1 MSQKSFLF
9 RFWNKQRE
17 RLFAQG
23 HTWEAANL
31 SSGLNLKFLI
41 FLVFHDFLTLTAQ
54 KSFHVYQ
61 VLDTDLLP
69 IYSLKEK
76 KKKMSTELE
85 GQEPRQLNGFSR
97 ELLKTLKV
105 T

>member
-31 SSGLNLKFLI
+31 SLGLNLKFLI

-76 KKKMSTELE
+76 KKWA
-85 GQEPRQLNGFSR
+85 LNW
-97 ELLKTLKV
+97 KV
-105 T
+105 KSPDS

>member
-85 GQEPRQLNGFSR
+85 GQEPRQLNGFSH

>member
-76 KKKMSTELE
+76 KKKWA
-85 GQEPRQLNGFSR
+85 LNW
-97 ELLKTLKV
+97 KV
-105 T
+105 KSPDS